1 MRSHDRR
8 ARTGMDEGVFMRAPS
23 DMYDEDA
30 MTIDIRFKTD
40 PMCASTYI
48 PFKQLG
54 LRRVG
59 Q

>member
-30 MTIDIRFKTD
+30 MTTDIRFKTD
-40 PMCASTYI
+40 PMCASTH
-48 PFKQLG
+48 PVKQLG